1 MPYARRNMTYFDL
14 SGKTAIITGGSK
26 GLGEQMAHAL
36 AEAGADVALVSRT
49 QADLDKVAAEVRA
62 ATGRRAIGVAPDVT
76 KKAHIAAMGQEGMAE
91 FGQIDILVNKAGLRG
106 PTAVLAL

>member
-1 MPYARRNMTYFDL
+1 MTLPYFDL
-14 SGKTAIITGGSK
+14 TGKTAIITGGSK

-49 QADLDKVAAEVRA
+49 QADLDKVAAEVRG

-76 KKAHIAAMGQEGMAE
+76 KKADIPALGQKVMAP
-91 FGQIDILVNKAGLRG
+91 FGQNDILVKKGRVRGTKAGVGL
-106 PTAVLAL
+106 